1 MAEKI
6 TISNPSLDMVIFFF
20 CNSMLFKNFHEKKKT
35 NKSRIIKN
43 KYYLFKKNKDI
54 LFNTMKWLVCI

>member
-20 CNSMLFKNFHEKKKT
+20 VNSMLFKNFHEKKKQ
-35 NKSRIIKN
+35 IKA
-43 KYYLFKKNKDI
+43 
-54 LFNTMKWLVCI
+54 V

>member
-20 CNSMLFKNFHEKKKT
+20 CQFYDAIQEFSRKKK
-35 NKSRIIKN
+35 KQIKA
-43 KYYLFKKNKDI
+43 
-54 LFNTMKWLVCI
+54 V